1 MIKTK
6 FGKTM
11 QILSVLCLTASTLF
25 LAAGWNQIPEKV
37 PGHYNFAGEADSMTG
52 KGTLILIP
60 VMNWLMYLGISA
72 LEHFPQVWN
81 TGVEITA
88 QNRERVYRVLY
99 HMIVSMK
106 LSVVLIF
113 SFMTVWHENYM
124 PSCFF
129 TAAMLLTFGPMLFFL
144 IQLWRAR

>member
-1 MIKTK
+1 MMKTK

-52 KGTLILIP
+52 KGALILIP
-60 VMNWLMYLGISA
+60 VLNWLMYLGISV
-72 LEHFPQVWN
+72 LEHYPQVWN
-81 TGVEITA
+81 TGIKVTA
-88 QNRERVYRVLY
+88 QNRERVYRILY
-99 HMIVSMK
+99 HMIVSLK

-124 PSCFF
+124 PSWF
-129 TAAMLLTFGPMLFFL
+129 
-144 IQLWRAR
+144 

>member
-124 PSCFF
+124 PSWFLS
-129 TAAMLLTFGPMLFFL
+129 AAMLLTFGPMVFFM

>member
-1 MIKTK
+1 MMKTK

-124 PSCFF
+124 PSWFF
-129 TAAMLLTFGPMLFFL
+129 IAAMLLTFGPMIFFL